1 MASGAA
7 STCGAS
13 QPATDAS
20 PTGGTS
26 QAPSGAP
33 LVEHAQERR
42 QALDGECYTKEEFR
56 QFYQKPYG
64 SFSAW
69 RRYWDRAVREAV
81 APGEASWCYLIT
93 ILRTRERLALFHM
106 VRAQR
111 AMSLERRGLP
121 SGSTP
126 GDSPRCPRCN
136 RETFTRILCDTC
148 FGYTGITSLGQ
159 LTR

>member
-1 MASGAA
+1 MGKAPAA
-7 STCGAS
+7 A
-13 QPATDAS
+13 
-20 PTGGTS
+20 
-26 QAPSGAP
+26 
-33 LVEHAQERR
+33 V
-42 QALDGECYTKEEFR
+42 DGR
-56 QFYQKPYG
+56 LG
-64 SFSAW
+64 W
-69 RRYWDRAVREAV
+69 W
-81 APGEASWCYLIT
+81 YLIT
-93 ILRTRERLALFHM
+93 VLRERGRLATFHM